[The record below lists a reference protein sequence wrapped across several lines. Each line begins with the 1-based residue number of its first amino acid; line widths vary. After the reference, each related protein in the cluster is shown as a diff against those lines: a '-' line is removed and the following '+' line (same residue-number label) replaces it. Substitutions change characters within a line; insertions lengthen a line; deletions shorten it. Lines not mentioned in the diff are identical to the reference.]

1 MQPIMTVFQC
11 SCRPSM
17 YPNKTGR
24 YPPQSYGLLHCVPS
38 RKVILCTSLHKACV
52 MEHPDLNQIS
62 MGFLSGSI
70 CQWEFQEP
78 KMEVLYHIRPYF
90 VVIFTYIGLKN
101 RPYIWNRY
109 LHLRILKYPLISLFI
124 QMKCVSMA
132 TWWFIPLS
140 KWVSSPQFLEWINP
154 LLIPC
159 QSLG

>member
-1 MQPIMTVFQC
+1 MEVSLGQNNWLWASGKWEGNPLIKQSTSIYLDEGLQRTLSRWHLRHRIWGCFFASKTTNIKVMQPIMTVFQC

-24 YPPQSYGLLHCVPS
+24 YPPQSYGLLHFVPS

-90 VVIFTYIGLKN
+90 VGIFPHIGL
-101 RPYIWNRY
+101 
-109 LHLRILKYPLISLFI
+109 
-124 QMKCVSMA
+124 
-132 TWWFIPLS
+132 T
-140 KWVSSPQFLEWINP
+140 
-154 LLIPC
+154 
-159 QSLG
+159 